1 MTGFIRRV
9 VTGHDKNGKS
19 MIVSDGLAPVVNR
32 DRTPR
37 RDRRTTDLWVTT
49 GMPVIVSAQEP
60 DPTLEPGNFI
70 MPMGVKMRIN
80 EVAPEPPEVRNL
92 PLDQAIARL
101 KPEGGAA
108 PKAGSGH
115 SSSLHRTRTV
125 DYAVVLEG
133 EMTLYLDEGETVLK
147 KGDVVIQRGTSHAWR
162 NRSDK
167 PVRMLYVLI
176 DARFEP
182 ELGKL
187 LETESG
193 HS

>member
-19 MIVSDGLAPVVNR
+19 MVVSDGLAPVVNR

-37 RDRRTTDLWVTT
+37 RGRRTTDLWVTT
-49 GMPVIVSAQEP
+49 GMPVTVNAQEP

-70 MPMGVKMRIN
+70 APMGVKMRIN
-80 EVAPEPPEVRNL
+80 EIAPEPPEVRNL
-92 PLDQAIARL
+92 PLDQAIERL

-115 SSSLHRTRTV
+115 QSSLHRTRTV
-125 DYAVVLEG
+125 DYAVVLDG
-133 EMTLYLDEGETVLK
+133 EVTLYLDHGEVVLK
-147 KGDVVIQRGTSHAWR
+147 TGDVVIQRGTQHAWR

-167 PVRMLYVLI
+167 TVRMLYILI
-176 DARFEP
+176 DARFGP
-182 ELGKL
+182 ELAKL
-187 LETESG
+187 IGE
-193 HS
+193 

>member
-49 GMPVIVSAQEP
+49 GMPVTVSPQEP

-70 MPMGVKMRIN
+70 APMGVKMRIN
-80 EVAPEPPEVRNL
+80 EVAPEPPEVRDL

-101 KPEGGAA
+101 RPEGGAA
-108 PKAGSGH
+108 LKTGSGH

-167 PVRMLYVLI
+167 PVRMLYILI
-176 DARFEP
+176 DARFDSD
-182 ELGKL
+182 LAKL
-187 LETESG
+187 IENESG
-193 HS
+193 H